1 MAFTELVKAAL
12 DLGVIPALA
21 LFLVAGLFI
30 QNKQL
35 MKQRNEMETKLLAT
49 LLQVLADY
57 QKLLGRNPENQARS
71 LRRKDP

>member
-1 MAFTELVKAAL
+1 MAFTEIVKAAL

-21 LFLVAGLFI
+21 LFLVVGLFM

-35 MKQRNEMETKLLAT
+35 IKQRNEMETKLLAT

-57 QKLLGRNPENQARS
+57 QKLLERNSENQATRS
-71 LRRKDP
+71 LRKDP